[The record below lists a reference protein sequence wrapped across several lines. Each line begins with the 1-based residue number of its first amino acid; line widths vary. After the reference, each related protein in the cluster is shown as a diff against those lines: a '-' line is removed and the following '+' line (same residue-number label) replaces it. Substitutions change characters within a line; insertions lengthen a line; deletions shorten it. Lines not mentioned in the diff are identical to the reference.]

1 MAKKQQKRQPKYE
14 ERTLEVSAERMQQIM
29 SQVAPVLDRLKTNT
43 LEDIFA
49 GREIMANGLRQL
61 VKDNP
66 RVDPVAL
73 LRDVMADVQRQLLA
87 DAGAIPIGKTV
98 GEA

>member
-1 MAKKQQKRQPKYE
+1 MAKRQQKQPKYE
-14 ERTLEVSAERMQQIM
+14 ERTLEVKAERMQQIM
-29 SQVAPVLDRLKTNT
+29 GRVAPVLDELHTTT

-49 GREIMANGLRQL
+49 GREVMTNGLRQL

-66 RVDPVAL
+66 RVDPIAL
-73 LRDVMADVQRQLLA
+73 LRDVMADVQRQLLR
-87 DAGAIPIGKTV
+87 DAGAIPIGRTV